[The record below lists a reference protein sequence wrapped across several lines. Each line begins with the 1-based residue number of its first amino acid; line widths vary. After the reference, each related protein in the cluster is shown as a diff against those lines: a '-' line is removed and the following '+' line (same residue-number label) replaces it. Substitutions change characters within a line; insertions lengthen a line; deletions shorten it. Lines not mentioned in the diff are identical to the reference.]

1 MSYAADSTPATT
13 PSGAT
18 PPGEEFRRHWRLLL
32 AATAGVICSSVV
44 LPFYTIG
51 TLLKPVTAEFG
62 WTRAEFQSAIL
73 FSATLGALAGPLVGW
88 LIDRHGSR
96 RIALTGLVGLSLGF
110 FAAAS
115 MDGQLWVFYAAYACM
130 ALLGAGTTPIT
141 WTRAVGAAFS
151 RRRGLAL
158 GLALSGTG
166 LCAMGAPLF
175 TVWLLEEVGW
185 RGAYVGLGLLPLL
198 LAGPLVLWGFRET
211 GGGNAAAPG
220 PAAAAEGIGVR
231 EALRG
236 YRFWVLLL
244 SVFLAY
250 MAVSGIGP
258 NIVPA
263 LTDKGRSP
271 TEAALLQG
279 VYGFSIIGARILVGL
294 LLDRFWAPAVACVS
308 LLLPVVGCL
317 LLVDATTLPWQ
328 VLAMALIG
336 FAAGAELDLM
346 SYLAARYFGMR
357 HYGAIYALLYAALA
371 VCSGTA
377 PALFALVQDR
387 SGSYDA
393 AFAGAAVL
401 FLLSSLVVLALG
413 RYPRFEPPGAA
424 TR

>member
-1 MSYAADSTPATT
+1 MSYAATSTHSS
-13 PSGAT
+13 SGD
-18 PPGEEFRRHWRLLL
+18 GEFRRHWRLLL
-32 AATAGVICSSVV
+32 AAMAGVICSSVV

-62 WTRAEFQSAIL
+62 WSRAEFQSAIL
-73 FSATLGALAGPLVGW
+73 FSATLGAMAGPLVGW
-88 LIDRHGSR
+88 LIDRYGSR
-96 RIALTGLVGLSLGF
+96 RIALPGLAGLSLGF
-110 FAAAS
+110 FLAAS
-115 MDGQLWVFYAAYACM
+115 MDGSLWVFYSAYACM

-158 GLALSGTG
+158 GIALSGTG
-166 LCAMGAPLF
+166 ICAMAAPLL
-175 TVWLLEEVGW
+175 TVWLLEQHGW

-198 LAGPLVLWGFRET
+198 LAAPLVLWGFRGEP
-211 GGGNAAAPG
+211 APG
-220 PAAAAEGIGVR
+220 APADAAGAGATGLSVR

-236 YRFWVLLL
+236 YRFWVLLG
-244 SVFLAY
+244 SVFFAY
-250 MAVSGIGP
+250 LAVSGIGP
-258 NIVPA
+258 NIIPA
-263 LTDKGRSP
+263 LTDQGLSP
-271 TEAALLQG
+271 TQAALLQG
-279 VYGFSIIGARILVGL
+279 VYGASIIGARILVGAL
-294 LLDRFWAPAVACVS
+294 VDRFWAPGVACLS

-317 LLVDATTLPWQ
+317 ILSDPAPLWAQGV
-328 VLAMALIG
+328 AMALIG

-346 SYLAARYFGMR
+346 SFLAARYFGMR

-401 FLLSSLVVLALG
+401 FALSAFLVLALG
-413 RYPRFEPPGAA
+413 RYPRGDGHPAS
-424 TR
+424 